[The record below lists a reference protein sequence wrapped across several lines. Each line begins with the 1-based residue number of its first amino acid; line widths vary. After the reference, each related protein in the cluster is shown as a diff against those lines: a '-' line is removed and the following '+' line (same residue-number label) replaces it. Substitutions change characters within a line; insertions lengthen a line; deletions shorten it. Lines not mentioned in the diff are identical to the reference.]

1 MRGVNDFSY
10 GPSTL
15 LASNH
20 HMVKNL
26 QEKSISPRMS
36 NLEGKH
42 KKGRGKGGHKHAK
55 QINRNLTK
63 QNSDSLKE
71 GN

>member
-1 MRGVNDFSY
+1 MILVMALQPY
-10 GPSTL
+10 WL
-15 LASNH
+15 LTIIWL
-20 HMVKNL
+20 KNL

-42 KKGRGKGGHKHAK
+42 KKGRGKGDHKHAK

-63 QNSDSLKE
+63 Q
-71 GN
+71 

>member
-1 MRGVNDFSY
+1 MILVMALQPY
-10 GPSTL
+10 WL
-15 LASNH
+15 LTITWL
-20 HMVKNL
+20 KNL
-26 QEKSISPRMS
+26 QEKSISPRTS

-42 KKGRGKGGHKHAK
+42 KKGRGKGDHKSAK

-63 QNSDSLKE
+63 QNSDSLKA